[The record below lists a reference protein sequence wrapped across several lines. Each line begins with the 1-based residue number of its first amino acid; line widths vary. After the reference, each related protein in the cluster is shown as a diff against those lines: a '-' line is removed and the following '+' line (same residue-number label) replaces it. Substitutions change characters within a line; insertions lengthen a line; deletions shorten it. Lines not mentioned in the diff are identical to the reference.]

1 MKNTIAQGDVLP
13 YVVPAGG
20 VISGGLVLVG
30 SLVGVAVTT
39 GAEDDVVSVNIKG
52 VYEVAKITG
61 AVAQGQA
68 LYHNGTASLTTATN
82 LSFQIGTEGDMRLI
96 TATVPA
102 PTTVGG
108 ALVFQTAGQIAGL
121 IKSALDVA
129 LEPVQLGTV
138 TKTVTAT
145 GAADANYSVAF
156 NSQI

>member
-68 LYHNGTASLTTATN
+68 LYHNGTASLTTVVSTN
-82 LSFQIGTEGDMRLI
+82 KLAGYAYEAALS
-96 TATVPA
+96 A
-102 PTTVGG
+102 PL
-108 ALVFQTAGQIAGL
+108 LVKCIL
-121 IKSALDVA
+121 K
-129 LEPVQLGTV
+129 
-138 TKTVTAT
+138 
-145 GAADANYSVAF
+145 
-156 NSQI
+156 